1 MGHTSNPVAAETE
14 AGLRLKEKREG
25 RWRKKGE
32 ERRGEEKERKK
43 RKGREG
49 DKEKKRELRNLI
61 LGSGE

>member
-49 DKEKKRELRNLI
+49 YKEKK
-61 LGSGE
+61 